1 MNKEYEYKE
10 TNLKLTKQQK
20 RDKRRADLVEK
31 GLREAKVSK
40 KRRLAQE
47 NEVKK
52 PNQQHKSSLPRGIP
66 ENWNVPNGRMM
77 AKGDENFT
85 EVLERSYTGFRIDQ
99 PEVFDRD
106 FHENMQKSLRML
118 TYDFDIVQPLGLNTP
133 LAQTMVKRV
142 LVGAEGMT
150 YKYLGIRMFSIPF
163 EKEMERCNSILSK
176 RTRELAKS
184 EGDEEYNL
192 VLINQCLPQSKKVKL
207 KFEPTFKD
215 QKVPQ
220 SISWHADSML
230 KHFSSI
236 ACYHW
241 QPEIEVGNEPWQIGL
256 RVEPHSEGP
265 TKNQRDSGVSMLP
278 WGE

>member
-1 MNKEYEYKE
+1 MRSRSRISSIRAVYLGYSRELEC
-10 TNLKLTKQQK
+10 TKW
-20 RDKRRADLVEK
+20 ADDGE
-31 GLREAKVSK
+31 R
-40 KRRLAQE
+40 
-47 NEVKK
+47 
-52 PNQQHKSSLPRGIP
+52 
-66 ENWNVPNGRMM
+66 
-77 AKGDENFT
+77 DENFT

-184 EGDEEYNL
+184 GGTRSTTWY
-192 VLINQCLPQSKKVKL
+192 
-207 KFEPTFKD
+207 
-215 QKVPQ
+215 
-220 SISWHADSML
+220 
-230 KHFSSI
+230 
-236 ACYHW
+236 
-241 QPEIEVGNEPWQIGL
+241 
-256 RVEPHSEGP
+256 
-265 TKNQRDSGVSMLP
+265 
-278 WGE
+278 